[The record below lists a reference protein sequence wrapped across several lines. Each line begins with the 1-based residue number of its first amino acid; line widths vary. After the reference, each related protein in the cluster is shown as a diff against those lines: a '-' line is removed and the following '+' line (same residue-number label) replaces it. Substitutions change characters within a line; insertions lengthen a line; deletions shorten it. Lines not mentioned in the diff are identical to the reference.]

1 MIYVKNGGWVV
12 VFADHRVEKEISGL
26 SKDLQ
31 SSLLRIVEMVKDY
44 DLEDVRMPYVKHI
57 SGKIWEMRAKGR
69 DGIARAL
76 YIAVVGKKVVILHA
90 FQKKTQKTP
99 QEAINLAIKR
109 GKELGYL

>member
-1 MIYVKNGGWVV
+1 MVYIENSGWVV
-12 VFADHRVEKEISGL
+12 VFADHRVEKEIAGL

-31 SSLLRIVEMVKDY
+31 SSLLRIVEMVKY
-44 DLEDVRMPYVKHI
+44 YGLEDVRMPYVKNI

-76 YIAVVGKKVVILHA
+76 YVAAIGKKIVILHA